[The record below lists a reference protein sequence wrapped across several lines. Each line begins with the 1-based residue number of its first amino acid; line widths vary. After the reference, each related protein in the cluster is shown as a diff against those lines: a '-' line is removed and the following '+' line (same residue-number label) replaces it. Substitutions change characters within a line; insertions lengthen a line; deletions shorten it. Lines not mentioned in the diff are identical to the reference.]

1 MKELIR
7 RCVRYRVD
15 RKKICYVGAILT
27 IVGLVFQMFSFPYS
41 LNVWFLTP
49 PVTISSYVSFN
60 GTISLN
66 EVLSEARAEQIQLV
80 AAAPFVSANS
90 STKLIQ
96 PMPDEPKRVMNPV
109 RRKSKP
115 TRKKKNVKVGGKS
128 EVLPPPPPPR
138 KTMPS
143 RFQVEH
149 REFFFFPP
157 LKCNQ
162 GIQYP
167 QFYLHMYVFRGT
179 FGPFHQMRHLCM
191 LRKRLSMPQW
201 SLMILICSSLYFRMF
216 QFSKGMFH

>member
-1 MKELIR
+1 MKKSLWRIGIILMKELIR
-7 RCVRYRVD
+7 RCVRCRVD

-80 AAAPFVSANS
+80 AAAPIVSANS

-149 REFFFFPP
+149 
-157 LKCNQ
+157 
-162 GIQYP
+162 
-167 QFYLHMYVFRGT
+167 
-179 FGPFHQMRHLCM
+179 
-191 LRKRLSMPQW
+191 
-201 SLMILICSSLYFRMF
+201 
-216 QFSKGMFH
+216 

>member
-1 MKELIR
+1 M
-7 RCVRYRVD
+7 
-15 RKKICYVGAILT
+15 
-27 IVGLVFQMFSFPYS
+27 
-41 LNVWFLTP
+41 WFLTP

-80 AAAPFVSANS
+80 AAAPIVSANS

-96 PMPDEPKRVMNPV
+96 LNPDEPKRVMNPV
-109 RRKSKP
+109 RGKSKP

-149 REFFFFPP
+149 
-157 LKCNQ
+157 
-162 GIQYP
+162 
-167 QFYLHMYVFRGT
+167 
-179 FGPFHQMRHLCM
+179 
-191 LRKRLSMPQW
+191 
-201 SLMILICSSLYFRMF
+201 
-216 QFSKGMFH
+216 